1 MALYDQRTF
10 KWRDSWW
17 VAEVHAAAGAGTGA
31 GRAALFFE
39 HAMFTSL
46 SEPSAPSR
54 SARIP
59 AGALNR
65 LSHRSLGTILDSAE
79 RMVSRFSMSPRNA
92 PDADEF
98 LGTPQF
104 EDKDG
109 LHWVYR
115 EVKQPIWTPQ
125 GGELRPALELIC
137 LDDSALRGEVVF
149 NDSDTMHA
157 YLTMHGDPGVRELVP
172 LVTREFQELEP
183 DWL

>member
-1 MALYDQRTF
+1 MAPLEQGLEREGLRCFSSTPCSRLYPSLAHLQGRREF
-10 KWRDSWW
+10 LL
-17 VAEVHAAAGAGTGA
+17 GT
-31 GRAALFFE
+31 
-39 HAMFTSL
+39 
-46 SEPSAPSR
+46 
-54 SARIP
+54 
-59 AGALNR
+59 LNR
-65 LSHRSLGTILDSAE
+65 LSHRSLGAILDSAE

-98 LGTPQF
+98 SGTPQF
-104 EDKDG
+104 QDKDG

-149 NDSDTMHA
+149 NDSDTMYA
-157 YLTMHGDPGVRELVP
+157 YLTMHGDSGVRELVP

-183 DWL
+183 DWM